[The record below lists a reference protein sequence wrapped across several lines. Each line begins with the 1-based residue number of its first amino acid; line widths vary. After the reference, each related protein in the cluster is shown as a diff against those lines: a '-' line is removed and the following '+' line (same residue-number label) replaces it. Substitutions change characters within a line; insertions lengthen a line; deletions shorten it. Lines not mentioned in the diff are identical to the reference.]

1 MKHFLR
7 NMWLAMA
14 GTLVLSGCITDE
26 NDGDVCAAFGII
38 YGAILDTVP
47 EDPEGNVLK
56 AFFTGKLF

>member
-1 MKHFLR
+1 MRERFEKT
-7 NMWLAMA
+7 MA
-14 GTLVLSGCITDE
+14 NLDGST
-26 NDGDVCAAFGII
+26 DGDVCAAFGII

>member
-1 MKHFLR
+1 MRERFEKT
-7 NMWLAMA
+7 MA
-14 GTLVLSGCITDE
+14 NLEGST
-26 NDGDVCAAFGII
+26 DGDVCDAFGII